1 MRRWLVLSGVVA
13 AVCAAPLA
21 AKDPDLKAETEHVV
35 KPGETL
41 GGIAVRAEVPRILII
56 EANGL
61 KEPFTVRTGQRLIIP
76 RRRSHEVKAGETGFD
91 IAIEYGVP
99 WSVIAVANGIDPKAP
114 LRTGQKL
121 AIPTVSKARAEASP
135 SATPVATPTV
145 SPANA
150 TLPVQ
155 LAWPVQGPV
164 RRGFAPRGKRNYH
177 DGIDI
182 SAEEGTAVRASA
194 AGRVIYAEVGPSE
207 YGNTVI
213 IHHGKRWT
221 TTYAQ
226 LSRITVKNGERVKAG
241 ERVGLVGHSGNSRD
255 DGLHFEVR
263 HNREALDPEEALP
276 ARPDDQPKS
285 RIKPQ
290 TIRP

>member
-1 MRRWLVLSGVVA
+1 MRELVLLGGA
-13 AVCAAPLA
+13 LAVLIAAPLA
-21 AKDPDLKAETEHVV
+21 AKDADPKTETEHVV
-35 KPGETL
+35 RPGETL
-41 GGIAVRAEVPRILII
+41 GGIASRAEVPRILII

-61 KEPFTVRTGQRLIIP
+61 KEPFTVRAGQKLIIP
-76 RRRSHEVKAGETGFD
+76 RRRSHVVEASNTGFG
-91 IAIEYGVP
+91 IALEYGVP
-99 WSVIAVANGIDPKAP
+99 WSVIAVANGIDPKAK

-121 AIPTVSKARAEASP
+121 AIPTVSKTPAPATPAATARASP
-135 SATPVATPTV
+135 DPEDSAP
-145 SPANA
+145 
-150 TLPVQ
+150 Q
-155 LAWPVQGPV
+155 LSWPVQGPI

-182 SAEEGTAVRASA
+182 TAEEGIAVRASA
-194 AGRVIYAEVGPSE
+194 AGRVIYAEAGPSE

-213 IHHGKRWT
+213 IHHGERWT
-221 TTYAQ
+221 TIYAQ

-263 HNREALDPEEALP
+263 HNREALDPEEVLP
-276 ARPDDQPKS
+276 ARSDDQPKS
-285 RIKPQ
+285 RIKPK

>member
-1 MRRWLVLSGVVA
+1 MRELVLLGGA
-13 AVCAAPLA
+13 LAVLIAAPLA
-21 AKDPDLKAETEHVV
+21 AKDADPKAESEHVV

-41 GGIAVRAEVPRILII
+41 GGIASRAEVPRILII

-76 RRRSHEVKAGETGFD
+76 RRRSHVVKSGETGFG
-91 IAIEYGVP
+91 IALEHGVP
-99 WSVIAVANGIDPKAP
+99 WSAIASANSLERDEPV
-114 LRTGQKL
+114 RTGQRL
-121 AIPTVSKARAEASP
+121 SIPTLSKYAPQMAATPSP
-135 SATPVATPTV
+135 SLVSSADRPPEGLSWPVA
-145 SPANA
+145 
-150 TLPVQ
+150 
-155 LAWPVQGPV
+155 GPI
-164 RRGFAPRGKRNYH
+164 RQGFAPRGKRNYH

-182 SAEEGTAVRASA
+182 TAEEGIAVRASA
-194 AGRVIYAEVGPSE
+194 AGRVIYAEAGPSE

-213 IHHGKRWT
+213 IHHGERWT
-221 TTYAQ
+221 TIYAQ

-263 HNREALDPEEALP
+263 HNREALDPEEVLP
-276 ARPDDQPKS
+276 ARSDDRPKS
-285 RIKPQ
+285 RVKPQ